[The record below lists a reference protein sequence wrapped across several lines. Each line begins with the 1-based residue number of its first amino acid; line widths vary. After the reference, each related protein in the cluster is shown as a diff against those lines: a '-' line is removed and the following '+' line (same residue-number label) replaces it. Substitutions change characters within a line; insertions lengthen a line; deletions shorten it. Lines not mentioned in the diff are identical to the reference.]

1 MKPLLLLFVAA
12 MPAVLI
18 ADDEPVSAFRLKT
31 DKNVKSAIDIDDV
44 RPGTPKPVPKDAIP
58 AIWNPRSVPADKA
71 TWVRDGDRVLGVE
84 INGEARAYPLMILEV
99 HEMVNDTLG
108 GTPIAPN
115 Y

>member
-1 MKPLLLLFVAA
+1 MKPLPLLIVAVMSA
-12 MPAVLI
+12 GLSAEDKAI
-18 ADDEPVSAFRLKT
+18 SAFRLKK
-31 DKNVKSAIDIDDV
+31 DKGVKSAIDINEV
-44 RPGTPKPVPKDAIP
+44 RLGTNAADPKDAIP
-58 AIWNPRSVPADKA
+58 AIWKPRAVPAAKA

-84 INGEARAYPLMILEV
+84 INGESRAYPLMLLEV

>member
-1 MKPLLLLFVAA
+1 MKPLLLLIVAA
-12 MPAVLI
+12 MPTVLI
-18 ADDEPVSAFRLKT
+18 AGDEAVSAFRLKT
-31 DKNVKSAIDIDDV
+31 DKNVKSAIDIDEV
-44 RPGTPKPVPKDAIP
+44 RLGTPKPNPKDAIP
-58 AIWNPRSVPADKA
+58 AIWKPRAVPADKA
-71 TWVRDGDRVLGVE
+71 TWVSDGDRVLGVE